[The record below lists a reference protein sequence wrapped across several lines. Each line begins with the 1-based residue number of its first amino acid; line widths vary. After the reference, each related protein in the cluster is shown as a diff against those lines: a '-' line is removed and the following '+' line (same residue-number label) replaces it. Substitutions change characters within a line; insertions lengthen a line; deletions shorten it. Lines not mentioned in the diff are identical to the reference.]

1 MAKTK
6 KPQFGKL
13 PPQYSFIINP
23 YPDVRVSKCPF
34 CEQKTGQRKIPLL
47 IHVAPM
53 HLIAL
58 NYTCRYCK
66 ACDLLIAHK
75 HEIEHLLTKLFS
87 QRNPEAIGNEYMIMG
102 TVAKKA
108 WIEGLR
114 QSESTAEI
122 LSDISSFV
130 ECYQD
135 LQVTR
140 PGWYREDQEPPFMEP
155 PVSQEWVK
163 SKPGTHPNQDKGI
176 D

>member
-6 KPQFGKL
+6 NQEFGKL

-34 CEQKTGQRKIPLL
+34 CEHKTGQRKIPLL
-47 IHVAPM
+47 IHIAPM
-53 HLIAL
+53 HLIVL

-87 QRNPEAIGNEYMIMG
+87 QRNPKSIGNEYLITG
-102 TVAKKA
+102 TVAKKVFS
-108 WIEGLR
+108 EGMK
-114 QSESTAEI
+114 QSNAIAEK
-122 LSDISSFV
+122 LSDFSSFA
-130 ECYQD
+130 ECCED

-155 PVSQEWVK
+155 PVSQEWVR
-163 SKPGTHPNQDKGI
+163 SKPENQIKTGG
-176 D
+176 